1 MKQVMNIFLSI
12 LLTINLVSCKPD
24 DCPPKPVDNTSPI
37 LWKKKFEKTDLSST
51 PMFYNGTIIAG
62 HPSSFGYSVYAL
74 NAITGD
80 SIWSTHLAPGGKF
93 EPRSGEETILYEDKI
108 VFSDGYSFYVLK
120 AGSGEIIWW
129 KKKENIESDVCVI
142 DGYVYKTDYV
152 NRNTSSVYRFNI
164 NTGLE
169 EKLFTIDRTEYGSN
183 YSPNLLMPVKWI
195 HPSGDEVLVLQNRTY
210 GWHTGG
216 SDKMDILAWNLTAD
230 SMLWYRDSLDG
241 SSSTARPAIDGNKVY
256 FFGTWN
262 AYCIDA
268 ATGNTLWNYDVG
280 ISPGGDFNTAN
291 ILIVDD
297 KLIVKQENEGI
308 HAVNKETG
316 ERIWYNPDTEASP
329 RLLTEL
335 HDTIWFCSAGVYGID
350 ANTGEKLIDDWNP
363 EYGAWLFPVASHP
376 TNGNIYT
383 SDASYLYC
391 LNPKYM
397 K

>member
-1 MKQVMNIFLSI
+1 
-12 LLTINLVSCKPD
+12 
-24 DCPPKPVDNTSPI
+24 
-37 LWKKKFEKTDLSST
+37 
-51 PMFYNGTIIAG
+51 
-62 HPSSFGYSVYAL
+62 
-74 NAITGD
+74 
-80 SIWSTHLAPGGKF
+80 
-93 EPRSGEETILYEDKI
+93 
-108 VFSDGYSFYVLK
+108 
-120 AGSGEIIWW
+120 
-129 KKKENIESDVCVI
+129 
-142 DGYVYKTDYV
+142 
-152 NRNTSSVYRFNI
+152 
-164 NTGLE
+164 
-169 EKLFTIDRTEYGSN
+169 
-183 YSPNLLMPVKWI
+183 
-195 HPSGDEVLVLQNRTY
+195 
-210 GWHTGG
+210 
-216 SDKMDILAWNLTAD
+216 
-230 SMLWYRDSLDG
+230 MLWYRDSLDG

-335 HDTIWFCSAGVYGID
+335 HDTIWFCSAGVFGID